1 MARLTPAIWASTICL
16 VLALLWWRLPHPL
29 LLPVLG
35 LAIPAIWF
43 ALRWPFLM
51 VLGFVTFSFFRLHEV
66 FPQLYPLKI
75 PLLFSLAAIGALV
88 WHILLTGRIKP
99 YWSPAL
105 SWLTAF
111 FMMVSIGVLFASNR
125 GEAIATWT
133 GSYSKIYLMT
143 LATAWLVRT
152 PGDFAL
158 AVRTFVVAG
167 CLVAL
172 VALYNKA
179 SGIGLVEGTRVTI
192 GRELGSVL
200 GDPNDL
206 ALVLLFPAGFS
217 LSLLLNQGNGVGGR
231 LLGGLGFALTAAAII
246 ATQSRGGLLGVCAV
260 SGLFAWQRVK
270 SKTLLISMGMVAL
283 VVLFAAAGISDRAS
297 GGAAESGVDAS
308 AMGRIYAWQAA
319 WGMALGHPLVGVGLS
334 NFYYNYFFY
343 SPHWDGLNHAVHSTW
358 FGVLAETGFVGLA
371 LFIGMVTVTLRSC
384 WRCQLAGMPPA
395 VITAM
400 QGVMASMVGF
410 VISGSFLTQGF
421 TWPIYLELALAVAA
435 IKYVQQAVTEV
446 KATTEDHQEAT
457 RLPAVPPKGAR
468 G

>member
-1 MARLTPAIWASTICL
+1 MGRLSHALWGLAATLL
-16 VLALLWWRLPHPL
+16 VAGLWWRLPHPL

-88 WHILLTGRIKP
+88 WHTLLTGRIRP
-99 YWSPAL
+99 YWSQPL

-111 FMMVSIGVLFASNR
+111 FIVVSIGVLFASNR

-143 LATAWLVRT
+143 LATAWLVRR
-152 PGDFAL
+152 PEDFAL
-158 AVRTFVVAG
+158 AVRAFVVAG
-167 CLVAL
+167 CMVAL
-172 VALYNKA
+172 VALYNKS

-217 LSLLLNQGNGVGGR
+217 LSLLLNRGNGLAGR
-231 LLGGLGFALTAAAII
+231 ILGGVGFVLVAAAII
-246 ATQSRGGLLGVCAV
+246 ATQSRGGLLGICAV
-260 SGLFAWQRVK
+260 SGIFAWQRVQ
-270 SKTLLISMGMVAL
+270 SKTVLILCGTLALL
-283 VVLFAAAGISDRAS
+283 VLFAAAGISDRAS

-308 AMGRIYAWQAA
+308 AMGRLYAWQAA
-319 WGMALGHPLVGVGLS
+319 WGMALAHPLIGVGLS

-358 FGVLAETGFVGLA
+358 FGVLAETGFVGLT
-371 LFIGMVTVTLRSC
+371 LFVGMVAVTLYRAWHC
-384 WRCQLAGMPPA
+384 RLDGMPPA
-395 VITAM
+395 VVTAM

-421 TWPIYLELALAVAA
+421 TWPIYLELSLAVAA
-435 IKYVQQAVTEV
+435 IKYVRQARETEM
-446 KATTEDHQEAT
+446 AMAETERDK
-457 RLPAVPPKGAR
+457 PNKGAES
-468 G
+468 

>member
-1 MARLTPAIWASTICL
+1 M
-16 VLALLWWRLPHPL
+16 
-29 LLPVLG
+29 LG

-88 WHILLTGRIKP
+88 WHTLLTGRIRP
-99 YWSPAL
+99 YWSQPL

-111 FMMVSIGVLFASNR
+111 FIVVSIGVLFASNR

-143 LATAWLVRT
+143 LATAWLVRR
-152 PGDFAL
+152 PEDFAL
-158 AVRTFVVAG
+158 AVRAFVVAG
-167 CLVAL
+167 CMVAL
-172 VALYNKA
+172 VALYNKS

-217 LSLLLNQGNGVGGR
+217 LSLLLNQNGLAGRILGGVGFVLVG
-231 LLGGLGFALTAAAII
+231 AAII
-246 ATQSRGGLLGVCAV
+246 ATQSRGGLLGICAV
-260 SGLFAWQRVK
+260 SGIFAWQRVQ
-270 SKTLLISMGMVAL
+270 SKTVLILCGTLALL
-283 VVLFAAAGISDRAS
+283 VLFAAAGISDRAS

-308 AMGRIYAWQAA
+308 AMGRLYAWQAA
-319 WGMALGHPLVGVGLS
+319 WGMALAHPLIGVGLS
-334 NFYYNYFFY
+334 NFYYNYFFF

-358 FGVLAETGFVGLA
+358 FGVLAETGFVGLT
-371 LFIGMVTVTLRSC
+371 LFVGMVAVTLYRAWHC
-384 WRCQLAGMPPA
+384 RLDGMPPA
-395 VITAM
+395 VVTAM

-421 TWPIYLELALAVAA
+421 TWPIYLELSLAVAA
-435 IKYVQQAVTEV
+435 IKYVRQARETEM
-446 KATTEDHQEAT
+446 AMAETERDK
-457 RLPAVPPKGAR
+457 PNKGAES
-468 G
+468 

>member
-1 MARLTPAIWASTICL
+1 
-16 VLALLWWRLPHPL
+16 
-29 LLPVLG
+29 
-35 LAIPAIWF
+35 
-43 ALRWPFLM
+43 
-51 VLGFVTFSFFRLHEV
+51 FV
-66 FPQLYPLKI
+66 
-75 PLLFSLAAIGALV
+75 
-88 WHILLTGRIKP
+88 
-99 YWSPAL
+99 
-105 SWLTAF
+105 
-111 FMMVSIGVLFASNR
+111 
-125 GEAIATWT
+125 
-133 GSYSKIYLMT
+133 
-143 LATAWLVRT
+143 
-152 PGDFAL
+152 
-158 AVRTFVVAG
+158 
-167 CLVAL
+167 
-172 VALYNKA
+172 
-179 SGIGLVEGTRVTI
+179 
-192 GRELGSVL
+192 
-200 GDPNDL
+200 
-206 ALVLLFPAGFS
+206 
-217 LSLLLNQGNGVGGR
+217 
-231 LLGGLGFALTAAAII
+231 LTAAAII

-270 SKTLLISMGMVAL
+270 SKTLLIALGMVAL

-371 LFIGMVTVTLRSC
+371 LFIGMVTVTLHSC

-435 IKYVQQAVTEV
+435 IKYVQQAATEV
-446 KATTEDHQEAT
+446 KATAEDHQEAT

>member
-1 MARLTPAIWASTICL
+1 MGRLSHALWGLTATLL
-16 VLALLWWRLPHPL
+16 VAGLWWQLPHPL

-88 WHILLTGRIKP
+88 WHTLLTGRIRP
-99 YWSPAL
+99 YWSQPL

-111 FMMVSIGVLFASNR
+111 FIVVSIGVLFASNR

-143 LATAWLVRT
+143 LATAWLVRR
-152 PGDFAL
+152 PEDFAL
-158 AVRTFVVAG
+158 AVRAFVVAG
-167 CLVAL
+167 CMVAL
-172 VALYNKA
+172 VALYNKS

-217 LSLLLNQGNGVGGR
+217 LSLLLNQNGLAGRILGAVGFV
-231 LLGGLGFALTAAAII
+231 LVAAAII
-246 ATQSRGGLLGVCAV
+246 ATQSRGGLLGICAV
-260 SGLFAWQRVK
+260 GGIFAWQRVQ
-270 SKTLLISMGMVAL
+270 SKTVLILCGTLALL
-283 VVLFAAAGISDRAS
+283 VLFAAAGISDRAS

-308 AMGRIYAWQAA
+308 AMGRLYAWQAA
-319 WGMALGHPLVGVGLS
+319 WGMALAHPLIGVGLS

-358 FGVLAETGFVGLA
+358 FGVLAETGFVGLT
-371 LFIGMVTVTLRSC
+371 LFVGMVAVTLYRAWHC
-384 WRCQLAGMPPA
+384 RLDGMPPA
-395 VITAM
+395 VVTAM

-421 TWPIYLELALAVAA
+421 TWPIYLELSLTVAA
-435 IKYVQQAVTEV
+435 IKYVRQARETEMAMAEAERD
-446 KATTEDHQEAT
+446 KQE
-457 RLPAVPPKGAR
+457 KGAES
-468 G
+468 

>member
-1 MARLTPAIWASTICL
+1 MGRLSHALWGLTATL
-16 VLALLWWRLPHPL
+16 VVAGLWWRLPHPL

-75 PLLFSLAAIGALV
+75 PLLFSLAAIGALI
-88 WHILLTGRIKP
+88 WHTLLTGRIKP
-99 YWSPAL
+99 YWSQPL

-111 FMMVSIGVLFASNR
+111 FIVVSIGVLFASNR

-143 LATAWLVRT
+143 LATSWLVRR
-152 PGDFAL
+152 PEDFAL
-158 AVRTFVVAG
+158 AVRAFVVAG
-167 CLVAL
+167 CMVAL
-172 VALYNKA
+172 VALYNKS

-217 LSLLLNQGNGVGGR
+217 LSLLLNRGNGLGGR
-231 LLGGLGFALTAAAII
+231 ILGAVGFVLVAAAII
-246 ATQSRGGLLGVCAV
+246 ATQSRGGLLGICAV
-260 SGLFAWQRVK
+260 SGIFAWQRVQ
-270 SKTLLISMGMVAL
+270 SKTVLILCGSLALL
-283 VVLFAAAGISDRAS
+283 VLFAAAGISDRAS

-308 AMGRIYAWQAA
+308 AMGRLYAWQAA
-319 WGMALGHPLVGVGLS
+319 WGMALAHPLIGVGLS
-334 NFYYNYFFY
+334 NFYYNYFFF

-358 FGVLAETGFVGLA
+358 FGVLAETGFVGLFI
-371 LFIGMVTVTLRSC
+371 FIGMVVVTLYRT
-384 WRCQLAGMPPA
+384 WRCSLDGMPPA
-395 VITAM
+395 VVTAM

-421 TWPIYLELALAVAA
+421 TWPIYLELSLAVAA
-435 IKYVQQAVTEV
+435 IKYVRQAREV
-446 KATTEDHQEAT
+446 EMAMAEAERNKQE
-457 RLPAVPPKGAR
+457 KGAES
-468 G
+468 

>member
-1 MARLTPAIWASTICL
+1 MGRLNHALWGLAVTLLMAVI
-16 VLALLWWRLPHPL
+16 WWRLPHPL
-29 LLPVLG
+29 LLPVVG
-35 LAIPAIWF
+35 LAIPAMWF

-66 FPQLYPLKI
+66 FPPLYPLKI

-111 FMMVSIGVLFASNR
+111 FLMVSIGVLFASNR

-143 LATAWLVRT
+143 LATAWLVRR
-152 PGDFAL
+152 PEDFAL
-158 AVRTFVVAG
+158 AVRAFVVAG

-172 VALYNKA
+172 VALYNKS
-179 SGIGLVEGTRVTI
+179 SGIGLVEETRVTI

-217 LSLLLNQGNGVGGR
+217 LSLLLNSGNGMGGR
-231 LLGGLGFALTAAAII
+231 ILGAVGFVLVGAAII
-246 ATQSRGGLLGVCAV
+246 ATQSRGGLLGICAV
-260 SGLFAWQRVK
+260 CGLFAWQRVK
-270 SKTLLISMGMVAL
+270 SKTLLFVCGTLAL
-283 VVLFAAAGISDRAS
+283 LVLFVAAGISDRAS

-319 WGMALGHPLVGVGLS
+319 WGMALAHPLIGVGLS

-358 FGVLAETGFVGLA
+358 FGVLAETGFVGL
-371 LFIGMVTVTLRSC
+371 FIFICMVVVTFYRTWTCPLD
-384 WRCQLAGMPPA
+384 GMPPS
-395 VITAM
+395 VVTAM
-400 QGVMASMVGF
+400 QGVMASMAGF
-410 VISGSFLTQGF
+410 VVSGSFLTQGF
-421 TWPIYLELALAVAA
+421 TWPIYLELSLAVAT
-435 IKYVQQAVTEV
+435 IKYVQQAREV
-446 KATTEDHQEAT
+446 VAVDEAKQEQ
-457 RLPAVPPKGAR
+457 GAR
-468 G
+468 V

>member
-1 MARLTPAIWASTICL
+1 MGRLSHALWGLAATL
-16 VLALLWWRLPHPL
+16 VVAGLWWRLPHPL

-75 PLLFSLAAIGALV
+75 PLLFSLAAIGALI
-88 WHILLTGRIKP
+88 WHTLLTGRIKP
-99 YWSPAL
+99 YWSQPL

-111 FMMVSIGVLFASNR
+111 FVMVSIGVLFASNR

-143 LATAWLVRT
+143 LATAWLVRR
-152 PGDFAL
+152 PEDFAL
-158 AVRTFVVAG
+158 AVRVFVVAG
-167 CLVAL
+167 CMVAL
-172 VALYNKA
+172 VALYNKS

-217 LSLLLNQGNGVGGR
+217 LSLLLNRGNGLGGR
-231 LLGGLGFALTAAAII
+231 ILGAVGFVLVAAAII
-246 ATQSRGGLLGVCAV
+246 ATQSRGGLLGICAV
-260 SGLFAWQRVK
+260 SGLFAWQRVQ
-270 SKTLLISMGMVAL
+270 SKTLLILCGTLAL
-283 VVLFAAAGISDRAS
+283 LVLFAAAGISDRAS

-308 AMGRIYAWQAA
+308 AMGRLYAWQAA
-319 WGMALGHPLVGVGLS
+319 WGMALAHPLIGVGLS

-358 FGVLAETGFVGLA
+358 FGVLAETGFVGLT
-371 LFIGMVTVTLRSC
+371 LFVGMVAVTLYRAWHC
-384 WRCQLAGMPPA
+384 RLDGMPPA
-395 VITAM
+395 VVTAM

-421 TWPIYLELALAVAA
+421 TWPIYLELSLTVAA
-435 IKYVQQAVTEV
+435 IKYVRQARETEMAMAEAERD
-446 KATTEDHQEAT
+446 KQE
-457 RLPAVPPKGAR
+457 KGAES
-468 G
+468 

>member
-1 MARLTPAIWASTICL
+1 MGRLSHALWGLAATL
-16 VLALLWWRLPHPL
+16 VVAALWWRLPHPL

-75 PLLFSLAAIGALV
+75 PLLFSLAAIGALI
-88 WHILLTGRIKP
+88 WHTLLTGRIKP
-99 YWSPAL
+99 YWSQPL

-111 FMMVSIGVLFASNR
+111 FVMVSIGVLFASNR

-143 LATAWLVRT
+143 LATAWLVRR
-152 PGDFAL
+152 PEDFAL
-158 AVRTFVVAG
+158 AVRVFVVAG
-167 CLVAL
+167 CMVAL
-172 VALYNKA
+172 VALYNKS

-217 LSLLLNQGNGVGGR
+217 LSLLLNRGNGLAGRILGAVGFV
-231 LLGGLGFALTAAAII
+231 LVAAAII
-246 ATQSRGGLLGVCAV
+246 ATQSRGGLLGICAV
-260 SGLFAWQRVK
+260 SGLFAWQRVQ
-270 SKTLLISMGMVAL
+270 SKTLLILCGTLAL
-283 VVLFAAAGISDRAS
+283 LVLFAAAGISDRAS

-308 AMGRIYAWQAA
+308 AMGRLYAWQAA
-319 WGMALGHPLVGVGLS
+319 WGMALAHPLIGVGLS

-358 FGVLAETGFVGLA
+358 FGVLAETGFVGLT
-371 LFIGMVTVTLRSC
+371 LFVGMVAVTLYRAWHC
-384 WRCQLAGMPPA
+384 RLDGMPPA
-395 VITAM
+395 VVTAM

-421 TWPIYLELALAVAA
+421 TWPIYLELSLAVAA
-435 IKYVQQAVTEV
+435 IKYVRQARDAEMAMAGAERD
-446 KATTEDHQEAT
+446 KQE
-457 RLPAVPPKGAR
+457 KGAES
-468 G
+468 

>member
-1 MARLTPAIWASTICL
+1 MGRLSHALWGLAATLL
-16 VLALLWWRLPHPL
+16 VAGLWWRLPHPL

-75 PLLFSLAAIGALV
+75 PLLFSLAAIGALI
-88 WHILLTGRIKP
+88 WHTLLTGRITP
-99 YWSPAL
+99 YWSQPL

-111 FMMVSIGVLFASNR
+111 FIVVSIGVLFASNR

-143 LATAWLVRT
+143 LATAWLVRR
-152 PGDFAL
+152 PEDFAL
-158 AVRTFVVAG
+158 AVRAFVVAG
-167 CLVAL
+167 SMVAL
-172 VALYNKA
+172 VALYNKS

-217 LSLLLNQGNGVGGR
+217 LSLLLNQNGLAGRILGAVGFV
-231 LLGGLGFALTAAAII
+231 LVAAAII
-246 ATQSRGGLLGVCAV
+246 ATQSRGGLLGICAV
-260 SGLFAWQRVK
+260 SGIFAWQRVQ
-270 SKTLLISMGMVAL
+270 SKTVLILCGTLALL
-283 VVLFAAAGISDRAS
+283 VLFAAAGISDRAS

-308 AMGRIYAWQAA
+308 AMGRLYAWQAA
-319 WGMALGHPLVGVGLS
+319 WGMALAHPLIGVGLS
-334 NFYYNYFFY
+334 NFYYNYFFF

-358 FGVLAETGFVGLA
+358 FGVLAETGFVGLT
-371 LFIGMVTVTLRSC
+371 LFVGMVAVTLYRAWHC
-384 WRCQLAGMPPA
+384 RLDGMPPA
-395 VITAM
+395 VVTAM

-421 TWPIYLELALAVAA
+421 TWPIYLELSLAVAA
-435 IKYVQQAVTEV
+435 IKYVRQARETEM
-446 KATTEDHQEAT
+446 AMAETERDKSN
-457 RLPAVPPKGAR
+457 KGAES
-468 G
+468 

>member
-1 MARLTPAIWASTICL
+1 MARLTPAIWASAICL

-111 FMMVSIGVLFASNR
+111 FVMVSIGVLFASNR

-217 LSLLLNQGNGVGGR
+217 LSLLLNQGNGMGGR
-231 LLGGLGFALTAAAII
+231 LLGGLGFVLTAAAII
-246 ATQSRGGLLGVCAV
+246 ATQSRGGLLGICAV
-260 SGLFAWQRVK
+260 GGLFAWQRVK
-270 SKTLLISMGMVAL
+270 SKTLLISLGMVAL

-319 WGMALGHPLVGVGLS
+319 WGMALGHP
-334 NFYYNYFFY
+334 
-343 SPHWDGLNHAVHSTW
+343 
-358 FGVLAETGFVGLA
+358 
-371 LFIGMVTVTLRSC
+371 
-384 WRCQLAGMPPA
+384 
-395 VITAM
+395 
-400 QGVMASMVGF
+400 
-410 VISGSFLTQGF
+410 
-421 TWPIYLELALAVAA
+421 
-435 IKYVQQAVTEV
+435 
-446 KATTEDHQEAT
+446 
-457 RLPAVPPKGAR
+457 
-468 G
+468 

>member
-1 MARLTPAIWASTICL
+1 MGRLSHALWGLIATLL
-16 VLALLWWRLPHPL
+16 VAGLWWRLPHPL

-88 WHILLTGRIKP
+88 WHTLLTGRIRP
-99 YWSPAL
+99 YWSQPL

-111 FMMVSIGVLFASNR
+111 FIVVSIGVLFASNR

-143 LATAWLVRT
+143 LATAWLVRR
-152 PGDFAL
+152 PEDFAL
-158 AVRTFVVAG
+158 AVRAFVVAG
-167 CLVAL
+167 SMVAL
-172 VALYNKA
+172 VALYNKS

-217 LSLLLNQGNGVGGR
+217 LSLLLNQNGLAGRILGAVGFVLVG
-231 LLGGLGFALTAAAII
+231 AAII
-246 ATQSRGGLLGVCAV
+246 ATQSRGGLLGICAV
-260 SGLFAWQRVK
+260 SGIFAWQRVQ
-270 SKTLLISMGMVAL
+270 SKTVLILCGTLALL
-283 VVLFAAAGISDRAS
+283 VLFAAAGISDRAS

-308 AMGRIYAWQAA
+308 AMGRLYAWQAA
-319 WGMALGHPLVGVGLS
+319 WGMALAHPLIGVGLS

-358 FGVLAETGFVGLA
+358 FGVLAETGFVGLT
-371 LFIGMVTVTLRSC
+371 LFVGMVAVTLYRAWHC
-384 WRCQLAGMPPA
+384 RLDGMPPA
-395 VITAM
+395 VVTAM

-421 TWPIYLELALAVAA
+421 TWPIYLELSLAVAA
-435 IKYVQQAVTEV
+435 IKYVRQARETEM
-446 KATTEDHQEAT
+446 AMAETERDK
-457 RLPAVPPKGAR
+457 PNKGAES
-468 G
+468 

>member
-1 MARLTPAIWASTICL
+1 MGRLSHALWGLAATLL
-16 VLALLWWRLPHPL
+16 VAGLWWRLPHPL

-88 WHILLTGRIKP
+88 WHTLLTGRIRP
-99 YWSPAL
+99 YWSQPL

-111 FMMVSIGVLFASNR
+111 FIVVSIGVLFASNR

-143 LATAWLVRT
+143 LATAWLVRR
-152 PGDFAL
+152 PEDFAL
-158 AVRTFVVAG
+158 AVRAFVVAG
-167 CLVAL
+167 CMVAL
-172 VALYNKA
+172 VALYNKS

-217 LSLLLNQGNGVGGR
+217 LSLLLNQNGLAGRILGAVGFV
-231 LLGGLGFALTAAAII
+231 LVAAAII
-246 ATQSRGGLLGVCAV
+246 ATQSRGGLLGICAV
-260 SGLFAWQRVK
+260 GGIFAWQRVQ
-270 SKTLLISMGMVAL
+270 SKTVLILCGTLALL
-283 VVLFAAAGISDRAS
+283 VLFAAAGISDRAS

-308 AMGRIYAWQAA
+308 AMGRLYAWQAA
-319 WGMALGHPLVGVGLS
+319 WGMALAHPLIGVGLS
-334 NFYYNYFFY
+334 NFYYNYFFF

-358 FGVLAETGFVGLA
+358 FGVLAETGFVGLT
-371 LFIGMVTVTLRSC
+371 LFVGMVAVTLYRAWHC
-384 WRCQLAGMPPA
+384 RLDGMPPA
-395 VITAM
+395 VVTAM

-421 TWPIYLELALAVAA
+421 TWPIYLELSLAVAA
-435 IKYVQQAVTEV
+435 IKYVRQARETEMAMAET
-446 KATTEDHQEAT
+446 KRDK
-457 RLPAVPPKGAR
+457 PNKGAES
-468 G
+468 

>member
-1 MARLTPAIWASTICL
+1 MGRLSHALWGLAVSLL
-16 VLALLWWRLPHPL
+16 VAGLWWRLPHPL
-29 LLPVLG
+29 LMPVIG

-99 YWSPAL
+99 YWSQPL

-111 FMMVSIGVLFASNR
+111 FVMVSIGVLFASNR

-158 AVRTFVVAG
+158 AVRVFVVAG

-179 SGIGLVEGTRVTI
+179 SGIGLVEETRVTI

-217 LSLLLNQGNGVGGR
+217 LSLLLNQGNGVAGR
-231 LLGGLGFALTAAAII
+231 ALGALGFVLVVAAII
-246 ATQSRGGLLGVCAV
+246 ATQSRGGLLGICAV
-260 SGLFAWQRVK
+260 CGLFAWQRVK
-270 SKTLLISMGMVAL
+270 SKTVLILCGSLALL
-283 VVLFAAAGISDRAS
+283 VLFAVAGINDRAS
-297 GGAAESGVDAS
+297 GGAAESGIDAS

-371 LFIGMVTVTLRSC
+371 LFIGMVTVTLHSC

-435 IKYVQQAVTEV
+435 IKYVQQAR
-446 KATTEDHQEAT
+446 EAA
-457 RLPAVPPKGAR
+457 AVVQDTNDKGA

>member
-1 MARLTPAIWASTICL
+1 MGRLSHALWGLAATLL
-16 VLALLWWRLPHPL
+16 VAGLWWRLPHPL

-75 PLLFSLAAIGALV
+75 PLLFSLAAIGALI
-88 WHILLTGRIKP
+88 WHTLLTGRITP
-99 YWSPAL
+99 YWSQPL

-111 FMMVSIGVLFASNR
+111 FVMVSIGVLFASNR

-143 LATAWLVRT
+143 LATAWLVRR
-152 PGDFAL
+152 PEDFAL
-158 AVRTFVVAG
+158 AVRVFVVAG
-167 CLVAL
+167 CMVAL
-172 VALYNKA
+172 VALYNKG

-217 LSLLLNQGNGVGGR
+217 LSLLLNQNGLAGRILGGVGFVLVG
-231 LLGGLGFALTAAAII
+231 AAII
-246 ATQSRGGLLGVCAV
+246 ATQSRGGLLGICAV
-260 SGLFAWQRVK
+260 SGLFAWQRVQ
-270 SKTLLISMGMVAL
+270 SKTLLILCGTLAL
-283 VVLFAAAGISDRAS
+283 LVLFAAAGISDRAS

-308 AMGRIYAWQAA
+308 AMGRLYAWQAA
-319 WGMALGHPLVGVGLS
+319 WGMALAHPLIGVGLS

-358 FGVLAETGFVGLA
+358 FGVLAETGFVGLT
-371 LFIGMVTVTLRSC
+371 LFVGMVAVTLYRAWHC
-384 WRCQLAGMPPA
+384 RLDGMPPA
-395 VITAM
+395 VVTAM

-421 TWPIYLELALAVAA
+421 TWPIYLELSLAVAA
-435 IKYVQQAVTEV
+435 IKYVRQARETEM
-446 KATTEDHQEAT
+446 AMAETERDK
-457 RLPAVPPKGAR
+457 PNKGAES
-468 G
+468 

>member
-111 FMMVSIGVLFASNR
+111 FVMVSIGVLFASNR

-217 LSLLLNQGNGVGGR
+217 LSLLLNQGNGVGGVYWV
-231 LLGGLGFALTAAAII
+231 GSAL
-246 ATQSRGGLLGVCAV
+246 R
-260 SGLFAWQRVK
+260 
-270 SKTLLISMGMVAL
+270 
-283 VVLFAAAGISDRAS
+283 
-297 GGAAESGVDAS
+297 
-308 AMGRIYAWQAA
+308 
-319 WGMALGHPLVGVGLS
+319 
-334 NFYYNYFFY
+334 
-343 SPHWDGLNHAVHSTW
+343 
-358 FGVLAETGFVGLA
+358 
-371 LFIGMVTVTLRSC
+371 
-384 WRCQLAGMPPA
+384 
-395 VITAM
+395 
-400 QGVMASMVGF
+400 
-410 VISGSFLTQGF
+410 
-421 TWPIYLELALAVAA
+421 
-435 IKYVQQAVTEV
+435 
-446 KATTEDHQEAT
+446 
-457 RLPAVPPKGAR
+457 
-468 G
+468 

>member
-1 MARLTPAIWASTICL
+1 MGRLSHALWGLAATL
-16 VLALLWWRLPHPL
+16 VVAALWWRLPHPL

-75 PLLFSLAAIGALV
+75 PLLFSLAAIGALI
-88 WHILLTGRIKP
+88 WHTLLTGRIKP
-99 YWSPAL
+99 YWSQPL

-111 FMMVSIGVLFASNR
+111 FVMVSIGVLFASNR

-143 LATAWLVRT
+143 LATAWLVRR
-152 PGDFAL
+152 PEDFAL
-158 AVRTFVVAG
+158 AVRAFVVAG
-167 CLVAL
+167 CMVAL
-172 VALYNKA
+172 VALYNKS

-217 LSLLLNQGNGVGGR
+217 LSLLLNQNGLAGRILGAVGFV
-231 LLGGLGFALTAAAII
+231 LVAAAII
-246 ATQSRGGLLGVCAV
+246 ATQSRGGLLGICAV
-260 SGLFAWQRVK
+260 SGIFAWQRVQ
-270 SKTLLISMGMVAL
+270 SKTVLILCGTLALL
-283 VVLFAAAGISDRAS
+283 VLFAAAGISDRAS

-308 AMGRIYAWQAA
+308 AMGRLYAWQAA
-319 WGMALGHPLVGVGLS
+319 WGMALAHPLIGVGLS
-334 NFYYNYFFY
+334 NFYYNYFFF

-358 FGVLAETGFVGLA
+358 FGVLAETGFVGLFI
-371 LFIGMVTVTLRSC
+371 FIGMVVVTLYRI
-384 WRCQLAGMPPA
+384 WRCSLDGMPPA
-395 VITAM
+395 VVTAM

-421 TWPIYLELALAVAA
+421 TWPIYLELSLAVAA
-435 IKYVQQAVTEV
+435 IKYVRQARETEM
-446 KATTEDHQEAT
+446 AMAETERDK
-457 RLPAVPPKGAR
+457 PNKGAES
-468 G
+468 

>member
-1 MARLTPAIWASTICL
+1 MGWGA
-16 VLALLWWRLPHPL
+16 
-29 LLPVLG
+29 
-35 LAIPAIWF
+35 F
-43 ALRWPFLM
+43 A
-51 VLGFVTFSFFRLHEV
+51 
-66 FPQLYPLKI
+66 
-75 PLLFSLAAIGALV
+75 
-88 WHILLTGRIKP
+88 
-99 YWSPAL
+99 
-105 SWLTAF
+105 
-111 FMMVSIGVLFASNR
+111 
-125 GEAIATWT
+125 
-133 GSYSKIYLMT
+133 
-143 LATAWLVRT
+143 
-152 PGDFAL
+152 
-158 AVRTFVVAG
+158 
-167 CLVAL
+167 
-172 VALYNKA
+172 
-179 SGIGLVEGTRVTI
+179 
-192 GRELGSVL
+192 
-200 GDPNDL
+200 
-206 ALVLLFPAGFS
+206 
-217 LSLLLNQGNGVGGR
+217 
-231 LLGGLGFALTAAAII
+231 GGLGFALTAAAII

-270 SKTLLISMGMVAL
+270 SKILLISMGMVAL
-283 VVLFAAAGISDRAS
+283 LVLFAAAGISDRAS

-371 LFIGMVTVTLRSC
+371 LFIGMVTVTLRSG

-400 QGVMASMVGF
+400 QGVIASMVGF

-435 IKYVQQAVTEV
+435 IKYVQQAATEV
-446 KATTEDHQEAT
+446 KATAEDHQEAT